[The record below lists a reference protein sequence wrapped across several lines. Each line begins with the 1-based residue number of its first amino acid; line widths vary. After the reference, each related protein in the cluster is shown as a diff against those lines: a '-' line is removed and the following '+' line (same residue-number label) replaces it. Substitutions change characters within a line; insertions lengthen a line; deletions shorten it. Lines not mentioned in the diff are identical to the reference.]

1 MKQTQI
7 RRVLLAF
14 AVSIL
19 SVINTQAW
27 AQSLDEV
34 LGVRETTTADGRKS
48 QLKIDELTDETQDLL
63 TQYKQ
68 VMKIVDGLRVY
79 NQQQERLIRNQE
91 KELEQLA
98 VSIDNVTIVNRQIT
112 PLIERM
118 IDNLETFISL
128 DLPFLSS
135 EREERITFLRETL
148 DRSDVEVSE
157 KFSQVMQ
164 AYQVE
169 NSYGATIEAYSDII
183 DLNGQERQVD
193 MLKWGRVSLVFQSP
207 DGAVSGAWNKQTG
220 SWDILSDD
228 FAPGIRDAIRIARKT
243 QTANIVKLPVPAP
256 GE

>member
-118 IDNLETFISL
+118 IDNLETFISRFAV
-128 DLPFLSS
+128 PVKRTRRAYHVSTGN
-135 EREERITFLRETL
+135 I

-157 KFSQVMQ
+157 KFSQAAQ

-169 NSYGATIEAYSDII
+169 NSYGATIEAYSGII

-193 MLKWGRVSLVFQSP
+193 MSQRGRVSLVSNHLM
-207 DGAVSGAWNKQTG
+207 A
-220 SWDILSDD
+220 L
-228 FAPGIRDAIRIARKT
+228 
-243 QTANIVKLPVPAP
+243 
-256 GE
+256 

>member
-148 DRSDVEVSE
+148 DRFDVEVSE

-220 SWDILSDD
+220 SSGH
-228 FAPGIRDAIRIARKT
+228 F
-243 QTANIVKLPVPAP
+243 
-256 GE
+256 E

>member
-1 MKQTQI
+1 MKQHQI

-14 AVSIL
+14 AVSML
-19 SVINTQAW
+19 SIINTQAW

-34 LGVRETTTADGRKS
+34 LGVRETTTADGRSS
-48 QLKIDELTDETQDLL
+48 QLKIDSLTDETQDLL

-91 KELEQLA
+91 QELEELA
-98 VSIDNVTIVNRQIT
+98 ESIDNVTIVNRQIT

-128 DLPFLSS
+128 DLPFLAK
-135 EREERITFLRETL
+135 EREERIVFLRETL
-148 DRSDVEVSE
+148 DRADVEVSE

-169 NSYGATIEAYSDII
+169 NAYGATIEAYSDII
-183 DLNGQERQVD
+183 ELNGQERQVD
-193 MLKWGRVSLVFQSP
+193 MLKWGRVSLVFQTP

-220 SWDILSDD
+220 SWEILSDE
-228 FAPGIRDAIRIARKT
+228 FAPGIKDAIRIARKT

>member
-1 MKQTQI
+1 MKQHQI

-14 AVSIL
+14 AVSML
-19 SVINTQAW
+19 SVISTQAW

-48 QLKIDELTDETQDLL
+48 QLKIDSLTDETQDLL

-79 NQQQERLIRNQE
+79 NQQQERLIKNQE
-91 KELEQLA
+91 DELAELA

-118 IDNLETFISL
+118 IDNLEEFISL
-128 DLPFLSS
+128 DLPFLSK
-135 EREERITFLRETL
+135 EREERISFLRETL
-148 DRSDVEVSE
+148 DRADVEVSE

-183 DLNGQERQVD
+183 ELEGQERQVD
-193 MLKWGRVSLVFQSP
+193 MLKWGRVSLVFQTP
-207 DGAVSGAWNKQTG
+207 DGAVSGAWDKESR
-220 SWDILSDD
+220 SWEILGDEFSS
-228 FAPGIRDAIRIARKT
+228 GIKSAIRIARKT
-243 QTANIVKLPVPAP
+243 QTADIVKLPVPAP